1 MNNHLQSNTLEKG
14 DYEEFI
20 NKKTRI
26 EYDTKDK
33 NKFRLLIFRLK
44 GNFLSKNNTQFKNYK
59 GEN

>member
-44 GNFLSKNNTQFKNYK
+44 GNFLSKNNTQFKNYE